1 VLYALVASAFTFVAS
16 LGGAL
21 FGLWLRA
28 RLPREH
34 LADESKET
42 IRLAMGLIAT
52 MTALVLGLVIA
63 SAKRSFDEQDSAV
76 KRCAADLLALDRV
89 LARYG
94 SETLDIRVSIR
105 ELVVRRVDRTWPPDG
120 SERVDVET
128 GEETPA
134 LDAVMDR
141 IESLPA
147 RSQLQHSLQSQGLA
161 LGGELLQTR
170 WLTFSSAGDSVP
182 PLFLVILVCWL
193 ALIFASFGLLAPRN
207 ATVVAAL
214 AVAALS
220 VSAAILVI
228 LEMDRPFD
236 GLIRVPPGPLRY
248 ALAHLGR

>member
-1 VLYALVASAFTFVAS
+1 MLNAVVAAAVTFASS

-21 FGLWLRA
+21 VGLWLGE
-28 RLPREH
+28 RLPRHH
-34 LADESKET
+34 LIHESKET

-94 SETLDIRVSIR
+94 PETADVRVSIR
-105 ELVVRRVDRTWPPDG
+105 ELVARRVDRTWPSDR
-120 SERVDVET
+120 SVRVGVET
-128 GEETPA
+128 AEETPA

-147 RSQLQHSLQSQGLA
+147 SSPLLYSLRSQAAA
-161 LGGELLQTR
+161 LGGELLETR
-170 WLTFSSAGDSVP
+170 WLTFSSAGSSIP
-182 PLFLVILVCWL
+182 PLFLVILVSWL
-193 ALIFASFGLLAPRN
+193 SLIFASFGLLAPRN
-207 ATVVAAL
+207 ATVVSVL
-214 AVAALS
+214 VLSALS
-220 VSAAILVI
+220 VGGAVLVI

-236 GLIRVPPGPLRY
+236 GLIRVPDSPLRY
-248 ALAHLGR
+248 ALSHLGR